1 MKNVF
6 FLVGQK
12 LGKII
17 NPIKRKYQSYKE
29 LSRDFQNTKIIQR
42 FTHPFL
48 YKIFAPG
55 VVFFIIAGWSFLNFL
70 NSDTNKSVN
79 IIKQYTGNSKE
90 QEFLNYL
97 NTLSRVDLAYCSMV
111 TARVAW
117 SVIGLKEEEKKFLFE
132 WSVAFNKMGRN
143 KWGETFVGTVE
154 AIQDEVR
161 NMTQDQLNSS
171 LRKCY

>member
-6 FLVGQK
+6 FLAGQK
-12 LGKII
+12 LAKII

-48 YKIFAPG
+48 YKIFVPG
-55 VVFFIIAGWSFLNFL
+55 VVFFIIAMWSFGNFV
-70 NSDTNKSVN
+70 NSNPNKSVN
-79 IIKQYTGNSKE
+79 VIKQYTGSSKE

-97 NTLSRVDLAYCSMV
+97 NTLSRVDLAYCSMI
-111 TARVAW
+111 TTRVAW

-132 WSVAFNKMGRN
+132 ISTVFYKMGRN
-143 KWGETFVGTVE
+143 KWGETFVSTVE
-154 AIQDEVR
+154 AIKDEVR
-161 NMTQDQLNSS
+161 NMTHDQLNSS

>member
-6 FLVGQK
+6 FLAGQK

-17 NPIKRKYQSYKE
+17 NAIKRKYQSYKE
-29 LSRDFQNTKIIQR
+29 LDRDFQNTKIIQR

-55 VVFFIIAGWSFLNFL
+55 VVFFIIAVWSLSFL

-79 IIKQYTGNSKE
+79 IIKQYTGSSKE

-97 NTLSRVDLAYCSMV
+97 NTLSKVDLAYCSMV

-117 SVIGLKEEEKKFLFE
+117 SVIGLKEEEVKFLFE
-132 WSVAFNKMGRN
+132 ISAVYNKMGRN

-154 AIQDEVR
+154 AIKDEVR
-161 NMTQDQLNSS
+161 NMTHDQLLTS